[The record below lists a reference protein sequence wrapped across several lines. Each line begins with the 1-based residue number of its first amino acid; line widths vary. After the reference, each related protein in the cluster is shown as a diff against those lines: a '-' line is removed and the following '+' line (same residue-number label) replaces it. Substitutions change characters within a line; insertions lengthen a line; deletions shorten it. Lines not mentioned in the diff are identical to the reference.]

1 MAGRNCQHPR
11 RTTGMLQCDLS
22 RPSAEGSAYST
33 RLSVGICEDC
43 GDIQLYCESHKTV
56 CNWLANYKTK
66 NESA

>member
-1 MAGRNCQHPR
+1 
-11 RTTGMLQCDLS
+11 MLQCDLS

-33 RLSVGICEDC
+33 QLSVGICEDC

-56 CNWLANYKTK
+56 CNWLANYKSK